1 MVQVTEVSIISIDKS
16 DDYWSIEGEIIF
28 DEDLETAFEAT
39 YLYDEDEIE
48 ALSLELDID
57 GYDRHTLYQM
67 IKEAAEDFEE

>member
-16 DDYWSIEGEIIF
+16 DDYWSIEGEIVF
-28 DEDLETAFEAT
+28 DEDLETSFEAT

-48 ALSLELDID
+48 DLSFEIDIE
-57 GYDRHTLYQM
+57 GYDKRTLYKM